1 MFLISLAVFIRVTI
15 KNSMVEK
22 KIDVLSSNMKK
33 NKGGK
38 DGKAFQFGILNGRE
52 CIKLHGF
59 FFYIVKMAVSRMAV
73 RK

>member
-1 MFLISLAVFIRVTI
+1 MFLISLAVFIHVAI

-22 KIDVLSSNMKK
+22 RVDVLSSNMKK

-52 CIKLHGF
+52 MYQIAWI
-59 FFYIVKMAVSRMAV
+59 FYIVNMAASRMAV
-73 RK
+73 MN